1 MKRISSIFA
10 IVVLM
15 LLQLTS
21 LAQDNV
27 LIGNVKIA
35 NPRSL
40 KPILENNEIR
50 GYFFFY
56 ISDKVDKKTNEYTIQ
71 IYDENLRKSREIV
84 FEGDKHIQ
92 LLESSYNGN
101 SMMFLFYDSKEKTL
115 EYRAYGIDGK
125 QKVSYVKELNKR
137 SKLLIEQTYGTK
149 SEDAQNEALFD
160 IPNVGFTT
168 IYPVKEGKYYS
179 YEVNFLF
186 TDRKKQWTYEAAEEQ
201 DDKYSGAVYMGNTD
215 SLILFEVIKQ
225 KTLLGGKPHSW
236 LLALNIFSGK
246 KEFEI
251 STEAEDD
258 YKFYPTNISTIEGS
272 KEFFLMGTYY
282 DKDDKIAK
290 DKSQGIAAW
299 KMDVNGKVLSK
310 KYNSWTGEIG
320 KYLNTDKK
328 GRVADM
334 GYIFFHKVVQTND
347 GSFYAIGEGY
357 KKVVSA
363 MGVMSAMMNR
373 GSGGVSTFKI
383 KVTDLV
389 LMKFNNSFEIKG
401 AEIYEKY
408 NNSIEMPA
416 GAGYLSPHTMALI
429 VKAYG
434 GFDYDYTKL
443 TKDKSS
449 FTMAYSDYEK
459 SKDFKGMTFNTISY
473 NNSKITTDKINLSS
487 KNTFTRVL
495 PAKTG
500 SVMVWEYNKKKK
512 EVSLRLEKMN

>member
-1 MKRISSIFA
+1 MKKIASFLAFA
-10 IVVLM
+10 VLM
-15 LLQLTS
+15 LLQLTTS
-21 LAQDNV
+21 AQDNV

-71 IYDENLRKSREIV
+71 IYDENLKKVRDIV

-101 SMMFLFYDSKEKTL
+101 TMMFLFYDPKEKTL
-115 EYRAYGIDGK
+115 EYRAYGTDGK
-125 QKVSYVKELNKR
+125 QKVTYTKELNKR
-137 SKLLIEQTYGTK
+137 SKMLIEQTYGTK

-160 IPNVGFTT
+160 ITNVGYTT

-186 TDRKKQWTYEAAEEQ
+186 TDRNKQWTYEAAEEQ
-201 DDKYSGAVYMGNTD
+201 DDKWAAAVYMGNTD

-236 LLALNIFSGK
+236 LLALNIFTGK
-246 KEFEI
+246 KQFEI
-251 STEAEDD
+251 STESEED
-258 YKFYPTNISTIEGS
+258 YKFYPTNISTISGS
-272 KEFFLMGTYY
+272 SEFFLMGAYY

-290 DKSQGIAAW
+290 DRSQGIAAW
-299 KMDVNGKVLSK
+299 KMNVNGKIVSK

-320 KYLNTDKK
+320 KYLQTDKK
-328 GRVADM
+328 GRVDDI
-334 GYIFFHKVVQTND
+334 GYIFFHKILQTSD
-347 GSFYAIGEGY
+347 GDFFAIGEGY

-383 KVTDLV
+383 KVTDMV
-389 LMKFNNSFEIKG
+389 MMKFNKDFEIKG
-401 AEIYEKY
+401 ADIYDK
-408 NNSIEMPA
+408 NSNSIEMPA
-416 GAGYLSPHTMALI
+416 GAGYLSPHMMALI

-443 TKDKSS
+443 NRDRSS
-449 FTMAYSDYEK
+449 FIMAYSDYEK

-473 NNSKITTDKINLSS
+473 NNGKITTDKLNLSS
-487 KNTFTRVL
+487 KNTFIRVL